1 VVELTLQR
9 VQGAA
14 QLFMLVLFERWLHI
28 IKLNHDPSA
37 CCMGK
42 VIVVTPKVS
51 AEVTEIYGNIHM
63 SAFSL
68 LFKIIPTVTRSP
80 CLHAMLA

>member
-1 VVELTLQR
+1 
-9 VQGAA
+9 
-14 QLFMLVLFERWLHI
+14 
-28 IKLNHDPSA
+28 
-37 CCMGK
+37 MGK